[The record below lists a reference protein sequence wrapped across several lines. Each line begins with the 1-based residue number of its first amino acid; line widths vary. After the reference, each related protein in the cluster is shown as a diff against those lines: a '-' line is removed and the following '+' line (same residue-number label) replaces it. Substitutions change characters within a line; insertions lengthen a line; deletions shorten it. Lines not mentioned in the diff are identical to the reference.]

1 MWVVHLRIKSMQ
13 LHAVKTNGQK
23 KSSYT
28 SGIAMLLFLWF
39 SILQLVPQSR
49 GQQNPEPAGQLR
61 GTAFISDSNGQS
73 YIANAKVTLEGP
85 TVMETE
91 TDESGKFEFR
101 DVQPGTYTIEVT
113 TPGLIATQSRD
124 RRDGQG
130 R

>member
-1 MWVVHLRIKSMQ
+1 MQ
-13 LHAVKTNGQK
+13 PHAVKTNGQK

-61 GTAFISDSNGQS
+61 GTAFIRDSNGQS
-73 YIANAKVTLEGP
+73 YIANTKVTLQ
-85 TVMETE
+85 TATAMETE

-101 DVQPGTYTIEVT
+101 SVPPGSYIIEAAV
-113 TPGLIATQSRD
+113 PGLLA
-124 RRDGQG
+124 
-130 R
+130 